1 MLSVWYMIIKRENN
15 YLSIKIFLHVYSTFQ
30 FYEEVV
36 GKYYSRWSFKYLSGP
51 KKRQNIYW
59 GLNLCITKIYLINVL
74 YIIIL

>member
-1 MLSVWYMIIKRENN
+1 MLSVWYMIIKRKIN

-51 KKRQNIYW
+51 KKKAKYLLGAQPMYHKNIF
-59 GLNLCITKIYLINVL
+59 N
-74 YIIIL
+74 